1 MKKCS
6 KSAHTTL
13 TELNITPLL
22 DLTFVLLV
30 IFILTTSPVTNDMA
44 LDLPKAGPR
53 GKEPA
58 SKVQFVTVDAAGKLF
73 LNREELSLDTLR
85 DRIIQMRTD
94 DPDLNVTLRGDA
106 KSPYKKVRDALDT
119 LQQCNVAKVRLATEA
134 FTSPAAAH

>member
-1 MKKCS
+1 MQVGGGRK
-6 KSAHTTL
+6 AYDDI
-13 TELNITPLL
+13 NITPML
-22 DLTFVLLV
+22 DLAYVLLV
-30 IFILTTSPVTNDMA
+30 IFILTTSPVTNDLA

-58 SKVQFVTVDAAGKLF
+58 AKVHFVTVDSAGKLF
-73 LNREELSLDTLR
+73 LNREEITLDALR
-85 DRIIQMRTD
+85 DRIIQMRTE

-134 FTSPAAAH
+134 FTAPR

>member
-30 IFILTTSPVTNDMA
+30 IFILTTSPLTND
-44 LDLPKAGPR
+44 LPLELPKAGPR

-58 SKVQFVTVDAAGKLF
+58 AKVHFVTVDSTGKLF
-73 LNREELSLDTLR
+73 LNREELTLDALR
-85 DRIIQMRTD
+85 DRIIQMRTE
-94 DPDLNVTLRGDA
+94 DPDLNVTLRGDS

-134 FTSPAAAH
+134 FTPAH